1 MQRILPS
8 ERSFIKPIKLG
19 RGLGRRE
26 KASQSVGL
34 MLKEAWGG
42 EGRGGEGKYSSS
54 HPPHVFMPSYYPQ
67 SQGKLAPK
75 LLGAIYTMLS

>member
-34 MLKEAWGG
+34 MLKEE

-75 LLGAIYTMLS
+75 LLGAIYTILS